1 VISVTATYALRALT
15 ELAIL
20 PGGGM
25 LLGKEL
31 SKRAGIPPNYLSK
44 ILWSLGG
51 SGLIEATRGIRGGYR
66 LSRPPEE
73 IPLLEVVALFDKT
86 RSREGCFLFG
96 DQPCSDREPCSAH
109 EAWREV
115 GAAYAR
121 FLESTTLA
129 DISRRKQVKKR
140 RKRPD

>member
-1 VISVTATYALRALT
+1 MVSVTATYALRALT
-15 ELAIL
+15 ELAVL
-20 PGGGM
+20 PGRGM

-66 LSRPPEE
+66 LSRIPEE
-73 IPLLEVVALFDKT
+73 ISLLEVVSLFDKPRT
-86 RSREGCFLFG
+86 RESCFLFG

-115 GAAYAR
+115 GAANAR

-129 DISRRKQVKKR
+129 DISRRKPLKKR
-140 RKRPD
+140 RKMS